1 MSNVA
6 ILAVLSDGLVIS
18 EGFKGSICQWQYGR
32 LFKVIN
38 SVSKNNHN
46 CLTTGVWGTM
56 GEMFHFLW
64 K

>member
-18 EGFKGSICQWQYGR
+18 GGLRVVFVNGR

-46 CLTTGVWGTM
+46 CLTTGV
-56 GEMFHFLW
+56 
-64 K
+64 

>member
-1 MSNVA
+1 MSNMA

-18 EGFKGSICQWQYGR
+18 EGLRVVFVDGR

-46 CLTTGVWGTM
+46 CLTTGGWGTM
-56 GEMFHFLW
+56 EDMFHFLW